1 METADV
7 NDLPNLHDA
16 QLFSIEVNW
25 AEKILRFRLKHG
37 WPSAQSEL
45 VLSGLQKLS
54 MTTLDEWGPSVY
66 VLGVKTAPH
75 GADLHFLIE
84 MQSGDVIEAV
94 AASFDFVKALTT
106 AVIARDIEK

>member
-1 METADV
+1 METPDV

-16 QLFSIEVNW
+16 QLFSMEVNW
-25 AEKILRFRLKHG
+25 TEKILRFRLKHG
-37 WPSAQSEL
+37 WPSVRSEL
-45 VLSGLQKLS
+45 VLSGLRKLS

-66 VLGVKTAPH
+66 VLGIKTAPH

-94 AASFDFVKALTT
+94 AVSFEFVTVLTA
-106 AVIARDIEK
+106 AVTVRDT